1 MARAIP
7 AITTVTTPP
16 TMADRGNQSY
26 MNVWYVHFS
35 VSAAAADSVSNLP
48 GNGKRIVG
56 FSRSLACSSFFQKR
70 DELYKMEAARG

>member
-1 MARAIP
+1 
-7 AITTVTTPP
+7 
-16 TMADRGNQSY
+16 MADRGNQSY

-56 FSRSLACSSFFQKR
+56 FSQSLACSSFFQKR
-70 DELYKMEAARG
+70 DELYKMEAARGCAHTHENEQTQMG